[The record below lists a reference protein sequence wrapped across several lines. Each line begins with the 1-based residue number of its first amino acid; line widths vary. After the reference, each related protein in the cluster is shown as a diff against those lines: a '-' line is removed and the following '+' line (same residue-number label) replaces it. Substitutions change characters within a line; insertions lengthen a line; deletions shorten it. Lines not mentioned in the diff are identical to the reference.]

1 MRVNVVADKSAGD
14 FRQCRRMLVGMGINE
29 PDPFPGYAGFIGW
42 ETPCLV
48 RSGDQIVS
56 FSAGYWHA
64 SLPTP
69 VDFDEKTRESWA
81 KGGCPMDIDA
91 PRGGRAMLIRSTDGG
106 VTWSKPET
114 IIDSPRDDRH
124 PALTELDDGTVLCL
138 LFGIDGWYGYKAP
151 PAGRGRNSITGV
163 IRSFDGGKTFEQEYN
178 VLPSPFE
185 YYERMCAG
193 FVKASDGSVLA
204 PTYGMDRVDGPCRGG
219 VYRSEDSGATWK
231 NIAVLDTDSSDTGV
245 DEPAL
250 AEVAPGKLVVISRP
264 EGDVFLSDDM
274 GATWTDPVAF
284 GMRMY
289 APKLLVLRDGTLLC
303 LFGSY
308 CEGHGG
314 FRAIWS
320 TDGGKSWTAPA
331 ADHGFIIDD
340 SVYGYGAGV
349 EMDDGSVWVTY
360 YDPGKEQQ
368 KRTGTWSMRIRI
380 NDDKDGLEI
389 LPVPGAG
396 EDAGATDPGAG
407 GTLDADAM

>member
-1 MRVNVVADKSAGD
+1 MRVEVVEDRSTGKATE
-14 FRQCRRMLVGMGINE
+14 CRRMVVGMGINE
-29 PDPFPGYAGFIGW
+29 PDPFPGYGGFIGW
-42 ETPCLV
+42 ETPCIL
-48 RSGDQIVS
+48 RSGEQIVS

-69 VDFDEKTRESWA
+69 VDFDEKSRESWA

-91 PRGGRAMLIRSTDGG
+91 PRGGRAMLIRSQDGG
-106 VTWSKPET
+106 ITWSRPET
-114 IIDSPRDDRH
+114 ITDSPRDDRH
-124 PALTELDDGTVLCL
+124 PALTELADGTVLCL

-178 VLPSPFE
+178 VLPSPFT

-204 PTYGMDRVDGPCRGG
+204 PTYGMDAVDGPCRGG
-219 VYRSEDSGATWK
+219 IYRSEDNGATWK
-231 NIAVLDTDSSDTGV
+231 NIAVLDTDSSEIGV

-250 AEVAPGKLVVISRP
+250 AEVSPGKLVVISRS

-289 APKLLVLRDGTLLC
+289 APKLLVLGDGTLLC

-308 CEGHGG
+308 CEGHKG

-320 TDGGKSWTAPA
+320 TDGGKSWIAPA
-331 ADHGFIIDD
+331 EDHGFVIDD
-340 SVYGYGAGV
+340 SVYGYGSGV
-349 EMDDGSVWVTY
+349 EMEDGSVWVTY
-360 YDPGKEQQ
+360 YDPGEAQQ
-368 KRTGTWSMRIRI
+368 KRTGTWSMRIRV

-396 EDAGATDPGAG
+396 EDSSRDVDGAR

>member
-1 MRVNVVADKSAGD
+1 
-14 FRQCRRMLVGMGINE
+14 MLV
-29 PDPFPGYAGFIGW
+29 
-42 ETPCLV
+42 
-48 RSGDQIVS
+48 
-56 FSAGYWHA
+56 
-64 SLPTP
+64 
-69 VDFDEKTRESWA
+69 
-81 KGGCPMDIDA
+81 
-91 PRGGRAMLIRSTDGG
+91 RSTDGG
-106 VTWSKPET
+106 VTWSRPET

-138 LFGIDGWYGYKAP
+138 LFGIDGWYGYKAA

-163 IRSFDGGKTFEQEYN
+163 IRSFDGGRTFEQEYD
-178 VLPSPFE
+178 VLPCPFE

-193 FVKASDGSVLA
+193 FVQASDGSVLA
-204 PTYGMDRVDGPCRGG
+204 PTYGMDAVDGPCRGG

-231 NIAVLDTDSSDTGV
+231 NIAVLDTDSSETGV

-274 GATWTDPVAF
+274 GATWTDPRAF

-308 CEGHGG
+308 CEGHSG

-331 ADHGFIIDD
+331 DDHGFIIDD

-349 EMDDGSVWVTY
+349 EMDDGSVWVVY

-396 EDAGATDPGAG
+396 EDADTETGGAG